1 MFSRLWCHKLDE
13 NRCQAE
19 HRKACPTQPESAP
32 SNPGALVFV
41 VKGHPTSAAPA
52 PRLPGVS
59 KEKADQKP
67 AHSAGSWGLHYGL
80 ASCSS
85 LGPQGHSEQ
94 AGGQTLSQNPLS
106 THDLDSLNPSSYL
119 NLLPFFN
126 GMKAT
131 NMRNL
136 RAFVP
141 DVKCFLQQFP
151 ASFWELCC
159 HQGSWLMPLIK
170 WGRNSQ
176 QSTCT
181 AKGH

>member
-1 MFSRLWCHKLDE
+1 MKTGVKLSTGKRVPH
-13 NRCQAE
+13 NLRAHLQ
-19 HRKACPTQPESAP
+19 TQE
-32 SNPGALVFV
+32 LLYLLLRD
-41 VKGHPTSAAPA
+41 T
-52 PRLPGVS
+52 LPLQPQVS

-141 DVKCFLQQFP
+141 DLKCFLQQFP
-151 ASFWELCC
+151 AAFWELCC
-159 HQGSWLMPLIK
+159 HQGSWLIPLIK

-181 AKGH
+181 VKGH